1 MNDRNAIE
9 REVPEPL
16 DPVKENELRKSRV
29 RVRVTYGMSA
39 AYGLGAL
46 GLITWLMWR
55 GETDQAIAVFSGLA
69 STTSAI
75 IAFWF
80 GSRGSTGQR

>member
-1 MNDRNAIE
+1 MNDQNAVE

>member
-1 MNDRNAIE
+1 MNDQDAAT
-9 REVPEPL
+9 REAPEPL
-16 DPVKENELRKSRV
+16 DPVTENDLRKSRV

-46 GLITWLMWR
+46 GLITWLMWM
-55 GETDQAIAVFSGLA
+55 GETEQAIAVFSGLA

-75 IAFWF
+75 MAFWF
-80 GSRGSTGQR
+80 GSRGSTQQR